1 MIAPLQ
7 LFDALPAH
15 IEDALR
21 ASIQRFGVLVPVVK
35 DQHGRTVDGHHRSRI
50 AAELGVT
57 YVTQTVTVT
66 DEDEA
71 REIARTLNADR
82 RQLTEDQR
90 QEVAI
95 ELRRQGHSYR
105 AIGGALGVSHTQA
118 RHDVEAARLES
129 PFQSE
134 PERVARQGGGTY
146 PAARPKADEPMPEHE
161 PENPLPLGQQHA
173 VEILERIDRQVAE
186 RAEPVWSPEELDARK
201 RLEAGETVVVS
212 FRPHH
217 ANIVRWAQEQNL
229 LERIDR
235 RSEWGNPF
243 ELPADG
249 DRDTVIRN
257 YAEHYLPHK
266 PSLLA
271 RIGELRGRALA
282 CWCAPEPCHGDVLKA
297 RAEA

>member
-1 MIAPLQ
+1 MTAPLQ

-35 DQHGRTVDGHHRSRI
+35 DQHGRIVDGHHRSRI
-50 AAELGVT
+50 AREIGVS
-57 YVTQTVTVT
+57 YVTQTVTVA
-66 DEDEA
+66 DDDEA
-71 REIARTLNADR
+71 REIAHTLNADR
-82 RQLTEDQR
+82 RQLTEEQR
-90 QEVAI
+90 REVVAD
-95 ELRRQGHSYR
+95 LRRAGHSER
-105 AIGGALGVSHTQA
+105 AIAGALGVSQKTVN
-118 RHDVEAARLES
+118 RDIRRVIES
-129 PFQSE
+129 GDSIQPD
-134 PERVARQGGGTY
+134 RVIRQGGGSY
-146 PAARPKADEPMPEHE
+146 PATRLEPQPDTGPE
-161 PENPLPLGQQHA
+161 PEVADALPLGQEYA
-173 VEILERIDRQVAE
+173 DEVVRRIDRQVAE
-186 RAEPVWSPEELDARK
+186 RVEPVWPADELELRK

-217 ANIVRWAQEQNL
+217 TNIVRWAQGQNL

-266 PSLLA
+266 PSLLG